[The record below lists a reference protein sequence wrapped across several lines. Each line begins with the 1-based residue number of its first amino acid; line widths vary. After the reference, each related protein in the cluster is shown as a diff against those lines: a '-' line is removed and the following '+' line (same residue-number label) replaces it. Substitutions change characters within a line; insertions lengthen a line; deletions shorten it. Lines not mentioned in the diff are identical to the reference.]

1 MSKVLDS
8 SYAGIVF
15 WSKEFVN
22 FFKRYL
28 NLITMR
34 FVLETLLNAG
44 VLLGIA
50 YFWPKVHIKNY
61 AFAIVVA
68 LILGILNSTIGFLIR
83 VPLNFLTLGM
93 LTFIIRMLVTAFLLK
108 IIDKFT
114 DDLTI
119 DGYLPAIVIAVAM
132 ALASSIL

>member
-1 MSKVLDS
+1 
-8 SYAGIVF
+8 
-15 WSKEFVN
+15 
-22 FFKRYL
+22 
-28 NLITMR
+28 MR
-34 FVLETLLNAG
+34 FILEILLNAG

-50 YFWPKVHIKNY
+50 YLWPKVHIKSY
-61 AFAIVVA
+61 VFAIVVA
-68 LILGILNSTIGFLIR
+68 LILGVLNSTIGFLIR

-114 DDLTI
+114 SNLTI

>member
-1 MSKVLDS
+1 
-8 SYAGIVF
+8 
-15 WSKEFVN
+15 
-22 FFKRYL
+22 
-28 NLITMR
+28 MR
-34 FVLETLLNAG
+34 FVLEILLNAG

-50 YFWPKVHIKNY
+50 YLWPKVHVKSY
-61 AFAIVVA
+61 VFAIIVA
-68 LILGILNSTIGFLIR
+68 LILGVLNATIGFLIR

-93 LTFIIRMLVTAFLLK
+93 LTFIVRMLVTALLLK
-108 IIDKFT
+108 FIDKLT

>member
-1 MSKVLDS
+1 
-8 SYAGIVF
+8 
-15 WSKEFVN
+15 
-22 FFKRYL
+22 
-28 NLITMR
+28 MR
-34 FVLETLLNAG
+34 FILETLLNAG

-50 YFWPKVHIKNY
+50 YLWPKVHIKNY
-61 AFAIVVA
+61 VFAIVVA
-68 LILGILNSTIGFLIR
+68 LILGVLNSTIGYLIR
-83 VPLNFLTLGM
+83 VPLDFITLGS
-93 LTFIIRMLVTAFLLK
+93 LTFIVRTLVTALLLK

>member
-1 MSKVLDS
+1 
-8 SYAGIVF
+8 
-15 WSKEFVN
+15 
-22 FFKRYL
+22 
-28 NLITMR
+28 MR
-34 FVLETLLNAG
+34 FILEILLNAG

-50 YFWPKVHIKNY
+50 YLWPKVHIKSY
-61 AFAIVVA
+61 VFAIIVA
-68 LILGILNSTIGFLIR
+68 LILGLLNSTIGFLIR

-114 DDLTI
+114 SNLTI